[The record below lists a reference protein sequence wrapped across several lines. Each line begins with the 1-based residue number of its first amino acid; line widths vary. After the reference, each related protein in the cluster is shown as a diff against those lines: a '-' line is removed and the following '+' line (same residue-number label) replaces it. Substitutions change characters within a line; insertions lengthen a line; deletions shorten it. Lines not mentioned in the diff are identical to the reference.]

1 MNEARR
7 LPFEK
12 GKEIINGL
20 ISLREDR
27 DAMIF
32 VIGLTTGL
40 RVGDML
46 RVTWEDLRLPEFK
59 LMEQKTR
66 NTKRQPRAITIH
78 VPSAV
83 REIVTAIGELPG
95 GRLKTGVVL
104 VNRQGDAMS
113 RVAVFKR
120 IQKWTLHFL
129 GDGNYSPHSLRKGF
143 GYHFYKNDPHPQV
156 ALQKLCERFNHSDQ
170 KVTLRYLGLDQE
182 DTRNIIETNFNF
194 DL

>member
-20 ISLREDR
+20 ISLGEDR

-59 LMEQKTR
+59 LLEQKTR
-66 NTKRQPRAITIH
+66 NTKRHPRAIIIH

-95 GRLKTGVVL
+95 GKLKTGIVL
-104 VNRQGDAMS
+104 VNQQGVAMS
-113 RVAVFKR
+113 RIAVFKR
-120 IQKWTLHFL
+120 IQKWSEHFL
-129 GDGNYSPHSLRKGF
+129 GDSNYSPHSLRKGF

-156 ALQKLCERFNHSDQ
+156 ALQKLSERFNHSDQ

-182 DTRNIIETNFNF
+182 DTRNIIELNFNF